1 MLETKFGPMAQD
13 GDFVLVI
20 DFNYMK
26 RKCDT
31 YMARVYRGKAYTGVR
46 IPGTAKYVHKLRA
59 ECIIPETYVPQEVK
73 RKIYEDMAIHNS
85 DTVEYDIRR
94 GILWER

>member
-1 MLETKFGPMAQD
+1 MLETKFGPTAQD
-13 GDFVLVI
+13 GDFVLVV

-31 YMARVYRGKAYTGVR
+31 YVARVYCGKAYTGVR

-59 ECIIPETYVPQEVK
+59 ECVISEKYVPEEVK
-73 RKIYEDMAIHNS
+73 RKIYEDMAIHNR
-85 DTVEYDIRR
+85 DTIEYDIER
-94 GILWER
+94 GILWVR